1 MKTLLHTADTR
12 SGANHGWLNA
22 KHSFSFGGSYNP
34 ERVNFGALRVLN
46 DDEIAGGTG
55 FGTHPH
61 DNFEIVTIPLEG
73 GVEHKDSMG
82 NHGIIRPGEV
92 QIMSAGTGVE
102 HSEKN
107 ADSHAK
113 LKLFQIWVFPKE
125 RDITPRY
132 DQRAYPV
139 EGRQNRWQIVV
150 SPKHDEA
157 VWINQD
163 AYFNLGHFDA
173 NKEVEYKINT
183 PGNGVYLMVVEGSV
197 EVDGKTLNRRDA
209 IGIWE
214 TDAINLKTNAESELL
229 LIEVPMKF

>member
-1 MKTLLHTADTR
+1 MKTILHTADTR
-12 SGANHGWLNA
+12 GGANHGWLNA
-22 KHSFSFGGSYNP
+22 KHSFSFGHYYSP
-34 ERVNFGALRVLN
+34 DRLNFGALRVLN
-46 DDEIAGGTG
+46 DDSIAGGTG

-61 DNFEIVTIPLEG
+61 DNFEIVTIPLQG
-73 GVEHKDSMG
+73 GVEHRDSMG
-82 NHGIIRPGEV
+82 NHGIISPGEV
-92 QIMSAGTGVE
+92 QIMSAGTGIQ

-107 ADSHAK
+107 ASHTEE

-125 RDITPRY
+125 RDIQPRY

-173 NKEVEYKINT
+173 GKEVEYKINT
-183 PGNGVYLMVVEGSV
+183 SGNGMYLMVVEGSV

-209 IGIWE
+209 IGVWE
-214 TDAINLKTNAESELL
+214 ADALNIKINSESELL
-229 LIEVPMKF
+229 LLEVPMEF

>member
-1 MKTLLHTADTR
+1 MKTILHTATTR
-12 SGANHGWLNA
+12 GGANHGWLNA
-22 KHSFSFGGSYNP
+22 KHSFSFGHYYDASR
-34 ERVNFGALRVLN
+34 EHFGALRVLN
-46 DDEIAGGTG
+46 DDTIAGGTG

-92 QIMSAGTGVE
+92 QIMSAGTGIQ
-102 HSEKN
+102 HSEYN
-107 ADSHAK
+107 ADK
-113 LKLFQIWVFPKE
+113 DTELKLFQIWVFPKE

-150 SPKHDEA
+150 SPRHEEA

-173 NKEVEYKINT
+173 GKQVEYQLNT
-183 PGNGVYLMVVEGSV
+183 LGNGVYLMVVEGSI

-209 IGIWE
+209 IGVWE
-214 TDAINLKTNAESELL
+214 TDTLNLKTNTESELL
-229 LIEVPMKF
+229 LLEVPMEF